1 MDGLDICSAILAVAT
16 AFHAGA
22 DLMREIRKRRSRK
35 RRGSEQAAR
44 EKMVQDTLE
53 EAETQVSKRYDDHF
67 KELGDQFKFGDG
79 RCLVE
84 SLGQSRC

>member
-1 MDGLDICSAILAVAT
+1 MNGLDIGSAILAVAT

-35 RRGSEQAAR
+35 RRGGDLAAR

-53 EAETQVSKRYDDHF
+53 DAETQVSKRYEDHLQ
-67 KELGDQFKFGDG
+67 ELGDQFKFGDG
-79 RCLVE
+79 R
-84 SLGQSRC
+84 